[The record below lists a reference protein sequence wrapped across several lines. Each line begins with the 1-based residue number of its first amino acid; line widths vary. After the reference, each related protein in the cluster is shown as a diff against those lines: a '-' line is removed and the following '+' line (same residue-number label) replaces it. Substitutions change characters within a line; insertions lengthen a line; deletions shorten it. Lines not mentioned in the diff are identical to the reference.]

1 MMRRLLALSVIAAL
15 SLPAFACGQDTT
27 KAPPLGVRIGLNY
40 AANGAR
46 PGIVFPPIEGNGDS
60 LGTIISRDLDYSDR
74 MTIIPL
80 DSVTLSAVVTGT
92 PARINYALLTKFGAS
107 VLIRG
112 SVIPSGVRI
121 RVYDVAGKKL
131 YHAVDFALP
140 PGERDGDWRFRVHGI
155 SDEIELWLL
164 GIRGIAQTRI
174 AFVHDGQIKVV
185 DSDGEQTRVLRAGTG
200 SLSPAWSYDGRRMV
214 YSVLGNEGTEIL
226 EMNLGTGEA
235 RRIPGSSSGLNITP
249 VFSPDGKS
257 VIYSHGGD
265 NGSDLVIANDSGS
278 IRHLTFGNGADN
290 NAPSFSPDGR
300 QITFVSDRSG
310 LPQVYIMDADG
321 TNMQLL
327 AGYDLAVPNYRASPD
342 WSPTGQA
349 IAYEQRMGDFQVW
362 MIDVRDRVPKQLTL
376 DGENEDPSW
385 APDGR
390 HLVLSSTRGGTKQL
404 WVLDSESGRYRQL
417 THSAGARLSAWSPI
431 LMRRSPTHAT
441 P

>member
-1 MMRRLLALSVIAAL
+1 
-15 SLPAFACGQDTT
+15 
-27 KAPPLGVRIGLNY
+27 
-40 AANGAR
+40 
-46 PGIVFPPIEGNGDS
+46 
-60 LGTIISRDLDYSDR
+60 
-74 MTIIPL
+74 
-80 DSVTLSAVVTGT
+80 
-92 PARINYALLTKFGAS
+92 
-107 VLIRG
+107 
-112 SVIPSGVRI
+112 
-121 RVYDVAGKKL
+121 
-131 YHAVDFALP
+131 
-140 PGERDGDWRFRVHGI
+140 
-155 SDEIELWLL
+155 
-164 GIRGIAQTRI
+164 
-174 AFVHDGQIKVV
+174 
-185 DSDGEQTRVLRAGTG
+185 
-200 SLSPAWSYDGRRMV
+200 MV

-235 RRIPGSSSGLNITP
+235 RRIPGSSYGLNITP

-257 VIYSHGGD
+257 VIYSHGED
-265 NGSDLVIANDSGS
+265 NGSDLVIANDSGKV
-278 IRHLTFGNGADN
+278 RHLTFGNGSDN

-310 LPQVYIMDADG
+310 MPQVYIMDADG

-342 WSPTGQA
+342 WSPTGQS
-349 IAYEQRMGDFQVW
+349 IAYEQRAGDFQVW
-362 MIDVRDRVPKQLTL
+362 SIDVRDRVPKQLTL

-431 LMRRSPTHAT
+431 LSRRPPTHAT